1 MRGLAFERRQSLYVR
16 NRPKESQLA
25 RDGRRRM
32 KFQVA
37 SIYGR
42 EAYREEKKTRSWRVE
57 IPCLIQLSTRGASS
71 TGIRLSDGT

>member
-42 EAYREEKKTRSWRVE
+42 EAYRKEKKNAELAGRNS
-57 IPCLIQLSTRGASS
+57 LSNSIIDQRGFFYWYS
-71 TGIRLSDGT
+71 TI